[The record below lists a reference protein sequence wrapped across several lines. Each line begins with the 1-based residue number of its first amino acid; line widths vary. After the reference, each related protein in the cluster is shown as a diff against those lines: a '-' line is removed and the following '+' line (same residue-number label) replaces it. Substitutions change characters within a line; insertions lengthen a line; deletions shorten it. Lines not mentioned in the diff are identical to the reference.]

1 MKAIEVLN
9 WSTPSKCYDNIVDV
23 IFLCLSEY
31 FQLCR
36 VILGEAQNYSITFE
50 DSRFYL
56 FFVRYWNFHGNQV
69 ICKLLGK
76 TILQRPY
83 NFVLQ

>member
-36 VILGEAQNYSITFE
+36 VILGEAQNYSIIFE
-50 DSRFYL
+50 DSRSNQ
-56 FFVRYWNFHGNQV
+56 FFVRYCYFHGNQV

-76 TILQRPY
+76 TILQRPN

>member
-36 VILGEAQNYSITFE
+36 VILGEAQNYSIIFE
-50 DSRFYL
+50 DSRSD
-56 FFVRYWNFHGNQV
+56 
-69 ICKLLGK
+69 
-76 TILQRPY
+76 
-83 NFVLQ
+83 

>member
-1 MKAIEVLN
+1 MKAIKVLN

-23 IFLCLSEY
+23 ISNVYLNIFI
-31 FQLCR
+31 CR

-56 FFVRYWNFHGNQV
+56 FFIIYWNFHGNQV